1 MNRAEQAALSQTTN
15 LALVSIR
22 QSEIQYFTD
31 FFGNFGT
38 QCFFVT
44 AILAGSVSQTP
55 SFDCASGCSYFWQY
69 VYNISVAVSMGFT
82 VVALLNS
89 VFISVYA
96 QGLAIRGKEG
106 SMITAIHG
114 MIGEQEKIVYLF
126 IFSVISF
133 GISFIGMTFVVMDE
147 PMAYICMVMMLL
159 CYFYTYRS
167 TLRIYNRFKWDF
179 NKSGWN
185 FDDKLNEEKELNDL
199 SHNIVDELSYKQ
211 YNSDISSSSSSLQ
224 KQNVLT
230 TAEKNGRTNNTPTAY
245 LTNPLHENRTEQP
258 QQSERGGEER
268 KEKDAKS
275 SNNAETTKGRK
286 FVHFSGFP
294 SLLSKKNK
302 QKNLIQDDNES
313 NNDPT
318 VFATPYYEMK
328 DLDNLMYKIH
338 YKGYLATPSTSS
350 TTSSALSFLSSSS
363 SSSKWIRYYFILK
376 GTYLYYYETQRA
388 FELNPSKPVNT
399 RPIDLEGYDLNQN
412 AAPPAYEFSIIPN
425 STLDIRKTWKFR
437 CDTVHEYDKW
447 IEQLAKMI
455 NSANN
460 L

>member
-15 LALVSIR
+15 LALISIR

-38 QCFFVT
+38 QCFFLT

-69 VYNISVAVSMGFT
+69 VYNISVSVSMGFT

-126 IFSVISF
+126 LFSIISF
-133 GISFIGMTFVVMDE
+133 GISSIGMIFVVMDE
-147 PMAYICMVMMLL
+147 PMAYLCMVMMLL
-159 CYFYTYRS
+159 FFFYTYRC

-179 NKSGWN
+179 DKSGWN

-199 SHNIVDELSYKQ
+199 SSNIIDELSLKKHA
-211 YNSDISSSSSSLQ
+211 SDMSGQIEKDLV
-224 KQNVLT
+224 N
-230 TAEKNGRTNNTPTAY
+230 AERTGRGNDSAPTY
-245 LTNPLHENRTEQP
+245 LTNPLHDKRNEGQQQP
-258 QQSERGGEER
+258 GEREER
-268 KEKDAKS
+268 KETEEK
-275 SNNAETTKGRK
+275 NTNAPTKKGRK
-286 FVHFSGFP
+286 FVQFSGFP
-294 SLLSKKNK
+294 SLSSKKNK
-302 QKNLIQDDNES
+302 QKELIPDDNEN

-318 VFATPYYEMK
+318 VFVTPYYEMK

-338 YKGYLATPSTSS
+338 YKGYLATPSSAS
-350 TTSSALSFLSSSS
+350 TTSSALSFLSLSSS
-363 SSSKWIRYYFILK
+363 SSSSSNSSKWIRYYFILK
-376 GTYLYYYETQRA
+376 GTYLYYYESQRA
-388 FELNPSKPVNT
+388 FELNPSKPLNT
-399 RPIDLEGYDLNQN
+399 RPIDLEGYELSQN
-412 AAPPAYEFSIIPN
+412 SSPPAYEFSIIPN
-425 STLDIRKTWKFR
+425 TTLDIRKTWKFR

-447 IEQLAKMI
+447 IEQLVKMI